1 MTKEEVLEKLEE
13 ERESAKSKILYGQS
27 RNLSVKRY
35 GWYFN
40 GVNYAID
47 LAEKLDEPKKVVIPK
62 LIAKLIEGASVIY
75 GNEPLRIAHGIVA
88 KGTSND
94 NGGSWLSDV
103 NNQKLLLNAIA
114 NGYEVEKE
122 KKYRVKI
129 DSKLYFQRFENI
141 EAVFVIDDS
150 LGVKESSPVFT
161 REVGNKILET
171 LGVESGQLE
180 EVEDD

>member
-1 MTKEEVLEKLEE
+1 MTKDEYVKTLEKVAADNAVN
-13 ERESAKSKILYGQS
+13 AKHDDYYDG
-27 RNLSVKRY
+27 
-35 GWYFN
+35 YFE
-40 GVNYAID
+40 GLKKAIK
-47 LAEKLDEPKKVVIPK
+47 LTKELDEPKKVVIPK

-180 EVEDD
+180 EVEDE

>member
-1 MTKEEVLEKLEE
+1 MGKERLPEYVVKTIEIVEQQRERPVGAFEVLQEIFMNDFTHTDMTFSPQFDKTFLWIA
-13 ERESAKSKILYGQS
+13 ESG
-27 RNLSVKRY
+27 RNICRL
-35 GWYFN
+35 
-40 GVNYAID
+40 
-47 LAEKLDEPKKVVIPK
+47 
-62 LIAKLIEGASVIY
+62 
-75 GNEPLRIAHGIVA
+75 LRAFE
-88 KGTSND
+88 
-94 NGGSWLSDV
+94 
-103 NNQKLLLNAIA
+103 
-114 NGYEVEKE
+114 NGYEIEKQ

-180 EVEDD
+180 EVED

>member
-1 MTKEEVLEKLEE
+1 MTKDEYIETLTKYVDDNDL
-13 ERESAKSKILYGQS
+13 EREDGLTYLDGIQEATT
-27 RNLSVKRY
+27 
-35 GWYFN
+35 
-40 GVNYAID
+40 
-47 LAEKLDEPKKVVIPK
+47 LARQLDEPKKVVIPQ

-122 KKYRVKI
+122 PKCYVQIKGFYRFI
-129 DSKLYFQRFENI
+129 DSKYVNYRTSDDTFGLDSKLEASNI
-141 EAVFVIDDS
+141 KTAFTKSWLKDNWSEYEAYNNAG
-150 LGVKESSPVFT
+150 L
-161 REVGNKILET
+161 LEF
-171 LGVESGQLE
+171 E
-180 EVEDD
+180 EVED

>member
-1 MTKEEVLEKLEE
+1 MNDFTHTDMTFSPQFDKTFLWIA
-13 ERESAKSKILYGQS
+13 ESG
-27 RNLSVKRY
+27 RNICRL
-35 GWYFN
+35 
-40 GVNYAID
+40 
-47 LAEKLDEPKKVVIPK
+47 
-62 LIAKLIEGASVIY
+62 
-75 GNEPLRIAHGIVA
+75 LRAFE
-88 KGTSND
+88 
-94 NGGSWLSDV
+94 
-103 NNQKLLLNAIA
+103 
-114 NGYEVEKE
+114 NGYEIEKQ

-180 EVEDD
+180 EAED

>member
-1 MTKEEVLEKLEE
+1 MSKERLPEYVVKTIEIVEQQRERPVGAFEVLQEIFMNDFTHTDMTFSPQFDKTFLWIA
-13 ERESAKSKILYGQS
+13 ESG
-27 RNLSVKRY
+27 RNICRL
-35 GWYFN
+35 
-40 GVNYAID
+40 
-47 LAEKLDEPKKVVIPK
+47 
-62 LIAKLIEGASVIY
+62 
-75 GNEPLRIAHGIVA
+75 LRAFE
-88 KGTSND
+88 
-94 NGGSWLSDV
+94 
-103 NNQKLLLNAIA
+103 
-114 NGYEVEKE
+114 NGYEIEKQ

-180 EVEDD
+180 EAEDY

>member
-1 MTKEEVLEKLEE
+1 MTKDEYVKTLEKHM
-13 ERESAKSKILYGQS
+13 AKVADSKYDDYYAGCFDGL
-27 RNLSVKRY
+27 KK
-35 GWYFN
+35 
-40 GVNYAID
+40 AID
-47 LAEKLDEPKKVVIPK
+47 LAEKLDEPKKVVIPQFVANW
-62 LIAKLIEGASVIY
+62 IEEAKIY
-75 GNEPLRIAHGIVA
+75 SDNEVDSLKIIFWIGDYISDTDSHYEWLGNI
-88 KGTSND
+88 D
-94 NGGSWLSDV
+94 N
-103 NNQKLLLNAIA
+103 QELLLNAIA
-114 NGYEVEKE
+114 NGYEIEKQ

-180 EVEDD
+180 EAEDE